1 VSVDEVEGWCEHGR
15 RAWREDVATC
25 DGEAGV
31 KEQREVRQTWLKP
44 GYAET
49 ERMVVSPKLG

>member
-1 VSVDEVEGWCEHGR
+1 V
-15 RAWREDVATC
+15 RAWTASMDRGWREDVATC

>member
-1 VSVDEVEGWCEHGR
+1 MDRG
-15 RAWREDVATC
+15 WREDVATC